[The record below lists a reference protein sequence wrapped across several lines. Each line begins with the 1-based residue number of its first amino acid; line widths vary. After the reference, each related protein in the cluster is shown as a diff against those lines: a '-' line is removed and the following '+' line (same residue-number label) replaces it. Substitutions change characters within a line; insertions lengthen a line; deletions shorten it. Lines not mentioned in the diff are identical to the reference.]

1 MHVVALVR
9 GCKDRY
15 LLFFYLILKISS
27 LKSPKFFCE
36 NPLRCMVFRLPFWL
50 TMYDCLSP
58 DWPPCVCGLLRCVGE
73 WRSNVILTHFSRW
86 TALDTRHV
94 TPTRNINWNSHR
106 SLHPPPGVVILHH
119 QVTLAAGGLLSTT
132 RSPWQQGRL
141 FSTTGPNL
149 NRKLQ

>member
-15 LLFFYLILKISS
+15 LLFFYLILKMSS
-27 LKSPKFFCE
+27 LKSLQFFCE

-58 DWPPCVCGLLRCVGE
+58 DWPPCVCGWLRCVGE

-106 SLHPPPGVVILHH
+106 RL
-119 QVTLAAGGLLSTT
+119 QGGLLSIT
-132 RSPWQQGRL
+132 RSSWETIFHHWTL
-141 FSTTGPNL
+141 FEQKITIATYEYE
-149 NRKLQ
+149 RR